1 MATTTNVY
9 AAVPFP
15 AGARKVNDWTDA
27 GRPDAFRTFDCS
39 RWTVDRRADRDRV
52 RKDGVEVYVSGPGGR
67 SPRRV
72 HRRRAALRLSR

>member
-27 GRPDAFRTFDCS
+27 GRPDAFGTFDCS

-52 RKDGVEVYVSGPGGR
+52 RKDGH
-67 SPRRV
+67 RRV
-72 HRRRAALRLSR
+72 RQRAGRPLATPSASTPSGA

>member
-39 RWTVDRRADRDRV
+39 RV
-52 RKDGVEVYVSGPGGR
+52 RKDGIDVYVSGPGGR
-67 SPRRV
+67 SPRRA